1 MEHVPMRYI
10 FGDYCLD
17 TQRYELHRGSVPIPL
32 RPKVYQVL
40 AYLLM
45 HYDRVVL
52 KQELLEHVWPGQS
65 VGDAA
70 LNSYIMAIRKALGD
84 DGYGQR
90 LLRTVRGR
98 GYRFAAPVEVQ
109 DPAPA
114 APPSRLGHAL
124 TGETAT

>member
-1 MEHVPMRYI
+1 MRYI

-17 TQRYELHRGSVPIPL
+17 TQRYELHRDSVPIPL

-40 AYLLM
+40 AYLLT

-70 LNSYIMAIRKALGD
+70 LNSYIMDIRKALGD
-84 DGYGQR
+84 DGQR
-90 LLRTVRGR
+90 LLRTIRGR
-98 GYRFAAPVEVQ
+98 GYRFCGANGGAGPGATC
-109 DPAPA
+109 APA
-114 APPSRLGHAL
+114 APGAF
-124 TGETAT
+124 